1 MPATQAPAAAA
12 LERGL
17 EDQLK
22 RAATRAFR
30 TAFLVAAGL
39 ALLALRARAGA
50 GRPEPLMRR
59 LGLPLI
65 AVLLVAAVLG
75 VQVAAGGG
83 DYVPRRPANPVHTAP
98 GSAHPAQL
106 EPLAEQIV
114 LLGLDSAACRLG
126 ISRER
131 LVLALA
137 ETRSLDPRAS
147 AALKA
152 GLGDAVDRLDREGRL
167 PKVSQL
173 LPQALDQANLP
184 GIVKTIIEAIPTGVI
199 DNLLPTAPLLRQTV
213 NELDVDRLLHELDD
227 PSQLDSALQSAI
239 LQAALRQILD
249 RLHP

>member
-1 MPATQAPAAAA
+1 
-12 LERGL
+12 
-17 EDQLK
+17 
-22 RAATRAFR
+22 
-30 TAFLVAAGL
+30 
-39 ALLALRARAGA
+39 
-50 GRPEPLMRR
+50 MRR

-83 DYVPRRPANPVHTAP
+83 HYVPRRPADPCTP
-98 GSAHPAQL
+98 RPIPPIPPRL

-137 ETRSLDPRAS
+137 DTRSLDPRAP

-152 GLGDAVDRLDREGRL
+152 GLADAVNRLYREGRL
-167 PKVSQL
+167 PKISQL
-173 LPQALDQANLP
+173 LPEALDQANLP
-184 GIVKTIIEAIPTGVI
+184 GIAKTIIGAIPAGLI
-199 DNLLPTAPLLRQTV
+199 DNALRTGPLLHRTV
-213 NELDVDRLLHELDD
+213 DELNINQLLTELHD
-227 PSQLDSALQSAI
+227 PHQLQSTVRSAI

-249 RLHP
+249 RLRP